1 MIRTRRRVLR
11 SVAIVVTALASVAC
25 DGGLDAVTSPSEPR
39 LTGET
44 TDPLGDAEPLGIL
57 AEAPDIVS
65 AELTVT
71 EDETLRIS
79 VEYGAGLDART
90 TCTDIFID
98 LDGSQSTGQFFVG
111 DLGAD
116 SRIELRPANA
126 LHEAT
131 AKITPPNGDMPV
143 VLGKSIRF
151 GATTVEAEVP
161 LVLTGVVSNRTRFRM
176 RSWYEDDTGDFF
188 GPADEAPDVG
198 QSSSAFQ

>member
-39 LTGET
+39 LT
-44 TDPLGDAEPLGIL
+44 GIL